1 MTYGVRIGR
10 IYWRYY
16 ELVEDMKQSARFAQT
31 QSDDVIRRNLMQRVD
46 ELGIPAEAKRFGI
59 RRAGPPW
66 RILIRSEY
74 RERLDLPIGPPRYIL
89 FKPGWSPDSEYRWS
103 RLSAR
108 GVSHPPRRAAPD
120 TGPPSVRY
128 LPIPMQT
135 RGA

>member
-1 MTYGVRIGR
+1 MVSPLLRSRRGASKLGCLLSLALFVGALTYGVRIGR

-74 RERLDLPIGPPRYIL
+74 REQLDVPFGSPRYL
-89 FKPGWSPDSEYRWS
+89 VFKPRVESGF
-103 RLSAR
+103 
-108 GVSHPPRRAAPD
+108 
-120 TGPPSVRY
+120 
-128 LPIPMQT
+128 
-135 RGA
+135 